1 MVLLRPSQRHVCSAV
16 VLVLAGGWALNRKDL
31 KLLQTIGKGEFGG
44 EAVRSSGRDHTREML
59 PQVPTSRPSSL
70 CLSDVMVGDYRG
82 TKVAVKCIKNDATA
96 QAFIAEA
103 SVMT

>member
-1 MVLLRPSQRHVCSAV
+1 MHAEARWHVLKVELA
-16 VLVLAGGWALNRKDL
+16 VLAGGWALNRKEL

-44 EAVRSSGRDHTREML
+44 EATHLWRGDSVATVTE
-59 PQVPTSRPSSL
+59 PTPRPVSV
-70 CLSDVMVGDYRG
+70 LSDVMVGDYRG
-82 TKVAVKCIKNDATA
+82 TRVAVKCIKNDATA